1 MDGNFMALYC
11 TSWERNS
18 KVVDTSC
25 FQKTVILYASLINST
40 SLPTRLWRSSARH
53 VRTPHKYYL
62 YGRKSVPRRVS
73 KSILLALNQYR
84 ALRSGRGERL
94 HPASPA
100 NNTQDGGEEPGEG
113 NDAAESREGRVD
125 EIKDEDGHC
134 GEEGGEGRA

>member
-1 MDGNFMALYC
+1 MEVSWAC
-11 TSWERNS
+11 TSWERNG

-25 FQKTVILYASLINST
+25 FQKTVIPT
-40 SLPTRLWRSSARH
+40 SLPTRLRRSSARH

-94 HPASPA
+94 HPANPA

-113 NDAAESREGRVD
+113 NDAAESREGRAD